1 MVDDS
6 RTFVPLVSLEND
18 CFVTNLMTVDTSLKI
33 WPMKWHL
40 VWCQI

>member
-6 RTFVPLVSLEND
+6 RTFVPLVSLEKD
-18 CFVTNLMTVDTSLKI
+18 CFVTNLVTVNTSLKI

-40 VWCQI
+40 VCWQI